1 MDIEKLLGE
10 LTISE
15 KCALLVGADAW
26 HTIAIPRLGIPSI
39 MMADGPHG
47 LRKQLESG
55 NSIEIQESYQAVC
68 FPAEVTV
75 ASSFDPELAFQMGE
89 GIAKECLNKDVQ
101 VLLGPGMNIKRSP
114 LCGRNFEYY
123 SEDPVV
129 SGEMGAAFVR
139 GLQSKNVGACLK
151 HFALNSQESYRM
163 ISDSVADERAFLEI
177 YTQAFRRA
185 LQENPAMV
193 MCSYNKVNGVYASEN
208 PVLLDDVLRKKFGYQ
223 GVVVSDWTAVNRRPK
238 ALKAT
243 LDLEMPGYVYS
254 VHQLEK
260 AVRHGTV
267 SVEEIDASVRRILA
281 LVESKSANRIED
293 FDLADNHALAR
304 RIAEGSIV
312 LLKNDEQIL
321 PLAPTDKV
329 ALIGRLAR
337 ETRYQGGGSSH
348 INPFQ
353 VDSLLD
359 RMPPEADCQY
369 AEGYTLQGDGW
380 DEKLLAE
387 AQALATGADKVIVVV
402 GLTDEYES
410 EGYDRRHLN
419 LPRGHQ
425 ALVEAA
431 CAVNAN
437 VIVVLQIGSPV
448 LMPWKDDVKAIVNA
462 YLLGEAGAGALAD
475 VLYGKVNPS
484 GRLAETFPAHLEEA
498 PWWGHY
504 ALGNGEVHY
513 QESVYVG
520 YRYYSSAKIP
530 TLFPFGY
537 GLSYTRFEYSDLT
550 LDRDILRVP
559 GAVSVSV
566 RVRNTG
572 DRFGKEVVQL
582 YIENNQ
588 DRQFKPAIEL
598 KQFKKIALA
607 PGEETI
613 VRFQLTEADF
623 QYFEPAIKTFVSD
636 SGDYTVQIR
645 KDAETLLL
653 SAPLRLENPGQKDYA
668 MNFMKAE
675 SYRICGGLKFSDAD
689 FEALIGRKKQPVRV
703 QKRRPFDL
711 NSNLEDISVTRLG
724 AYLAQKAMAMGST
737 RIQGADPV
745 YRRMVE
751 QSMRETPLRSMVVFS
766 GGVIRMQQML
776 ALVELLNGHL
786 LRALGHLLRRD

>member
-10 LTISE
+10 LTVSE
-15 KCALLVGADAW
+15 KCALLVGADSW
-26 HTIAIPRLGIPSI
+26 HTVAIPRLGIPSV

-75 ASSFDPELAFQMGE
+75 ASSFDPDLAFEMGE

-101 VLLGPGMNIKRSP
+101 VLLGPGLNIKRSP

-123 SEDPVV
+123 SEDPIVA
-129 SGEMGAAFVR
+129 GEMGAAFVR

-163 ISDSVADERAFLEI
+163 ISDSVADERAFYEI
-177 YTQAFRRA
+177 YTKAFRRA
-185 LQENPAMV
+185 LQENPSMV

-208 PVLLDDVLRKKFGYQ
+208 SMLLNEVLRKKFGFS
-223 GVVVSDWTAVNRRPK
+223 GVIVSDWTAVNRRPK

-243 LDLEMPGYVYS
+243 LDLEMPGYIYS

-260 AVRHGTV
+260 AVRNGTLTV
-267 SVEEIDASVRRILA
+267 DDLDQSVRRILT
-281 LVESKSANRIED
+281 LVESKSQNRIED
-293 FDLADNHALAR
+293 FDLAENHALAR

-312 LLKNDEQIL
+312 LLKNEDEIL
-321 PLAPTDKV
+321 PLHPHEKV
-329 ALIGRLAR
+329 GLIGRLAR

-359 RMPPEADCQY
+359 KMPPEADFRY
-369 AEGYTLQGDGW
+369 AEGYTLQSDGW
-380 DEKLLAE
+380 DETLLEE
-387 AQALATGADKVIVVV
+387 AKALAVECDKVILVI
-402 GLTDEYES
+402 GLTDDYES

-425 ALVEAA
+425 ALVEAV
-431 CAVNAN
+431 CSVNPH

-448 LMPWKDDVKAIVNA
+448 LMPWKNQVKAIVNA
-462 YLLGEAGAGALAD
+462 YLMGEAGAGALAD
-475 VLYGKVNPS
+475 ILYGKVNPS
-484 GRLAETFPAHLEEA
+484 GRLAETFPASLEDA

-520 YRYYSSAKIP
+520 YRYYSSANIP
-530 TLFPFGY
+530 TLFPFGH
-537 GLSYTRFEYSDLT
+537 GLSYSRFEYSDLT
-550 LDRDILRVP
+550 LDQDTMVVP
-559 GAVSVSV
+559 GVVSARV

-572 DRFGKEVVQL
+572 RFRGKEVVQL
-582 YIENNQ
+582 YIGNNQ
-588 DRQFKPAIEL
+588 DRQYKPSIEL
-598 KQFKKIALA
+598 RQFKKIDLE
-607 PGEETI
+607 PGEEKI
-613 VRFQLTEADF
+613 VHFRLTEADF
-623 QYFEPAIKTFVSD
+623 HYYEPAVQAFVAD

-645 KDAETLLL
+645 KDAETLVL
-653 SAPLRLENPGQKDYA
+653 SVPLRLENPSQKEYA
-668 MNFMKAE
+668 MNFMKAK
-675 SYRICGGLKFSDAD
+675 SYRIAGSLKFTDED
-689 FEALIGRKKQPVRV
+689 FEALIGRKKQPVKR

-724 AYLAQKAMAMGST
+724 AYLAKKAIGMGSS
-737 RIQGADPV
+737 RIQNTDPV

-766 GGVIRMQQML
+766 GGLIKMHQML
-776 ALVELLNGHL
+776 ALVEWLNRHY